1 MFCGILFV
9 LFLLAIV
16 LSVSLRLLAIVLSVS
31 LWFMNSDYHFDI
43 INLFLVKK
51 IDVTLL
57 YN

>member
-1 MFCGILFV
+1 
-9 LFLLAIV
+9 LAIV